1 MYNIQIY
8 IKSMNKKIFRTNK
21 NMKKI
26 VSVLSLSMLLFSSVG
41 TANAAIL
48 FQDDTF
54 DEVMS
59 SAIKIG
65 SNDAGA
71 ANTAVQFGND
81 STGSENGVIN
91 WNITSNTFE
100 FDHSVSITGGITATG
115 SANFSGTT
123 QTRLR
128 ENANPTAN
136 SACGVLGEVII
147 NTTAQRLEI
156 CTATGVAGAA
166 TWAAPAAT
174 NADLLDNLDSAQF
187 LRSDASDNFTSGT
200 LTTDAGTTLDVNG
213 VFDASGAT
221 RFAVRSGAANPGTCT
236 EGDLFYNTTTNLLL
250 TCTATDTWSTN
261 GVDDFESVYAA
272 DGDDTLTTG
281 GGNFSIATGNGNILN
296 SLGSGEFDI
305 TTTGLLDFNAANFD
319 VDTTAAITLDAGAAS
334 NFTTSAGDLTL
345 SATAGSANLAGG
357 EAAADAVRIN
367 ASNAAGGIDVDSGTA
382 GMTFDS
388 TGALSF
394 DGVGASNFTTASGA
408 LTLSTTTTGAVN
420 VTAADN
426 VNLTSGAGDD
436 VTVASGD
443 DITFDDAQLS
453 TAIQLTNSATAFA
466 ATLTGGGI
474 IDNIN
479 SFASTASG
487 EGASNVGINDAGNYF
502 TGTEVEAA
510 LQELGAVSG
519 VNSANNE
526 VLSFYPEFPD
536 TVIFPDGSDNLG
548 TLQSIYDDTNDQHFY
563 NWTSN
568 NATTQDMDL
577 RFRFSLPA
585 DFSDV
590 NDFTYSFRTGT
601 TTEAD
606 NDVEYRIYN
615 ATNET
620 SGDPTLCGSDTTNVS
635 ANTWTTGT
643 ITEATIET
651 GCTGG
656 TALNANDVIE
666 IAIKLLD
673 NSGAADFADV
683 GLVSLGY
690 DN

>member
-1 MYNIQIY
+1 
-8 IKSMNKKIFRTNK
+8 MNKNKFRTTK
-21 NMKKI
+21 NMKKAI
-26 VSVLSLSMLLFSSVG
+26 SVLSLSMLLFSSIG

-59 SAIKIG
+59 DAIKIG

-71 ANTAVQFGND
+71 VDTAIQFGND
-81 STGSENGVIN
+81 VTASENGTIN
-91 WNITSNTFE
+91 WNITTNTFE
-100 FDHSVSITGGITATG
+100 FDNTVQITGGL
-115 SANFSGTT
+115 SADGDVDFNAAT

-128 ENANPTAN
+128 EDANPTAN
-136 SACGVLGEVII
+136 AACTVVGEVII

-156 CTATGVAGAA
+156 CTVIGGAGAA
-166 TWAAPAAT
+166 TWAVPAAT

-187 LRSDASDNFTSGT
+187 LRSDASDNFTTGT

-213 VFDASGAT
+213 VFDASGST

-272 DGDDTLTTG
+272 DSDDTLTTG
-281 GGNFSIATGNGNILN
+281 GGDFTIASGGGDVINT
-296 SLGSGEFDI
+296 LGAGEFDI
-305 TTTGLLDFNAANFD
+305 TTTGLLDFNTGDFD
-319 VDTTAAITLDAGAAS
+319 LDATGAITLNAGAAS
-334 NFTTSAGDLTL
+334 NLTTSAGDLTI
-345 SATAGSANLAGG
+345 SATAGSTIVSGG
-357 EAAADAVRIN
+357 EAAADAVRLN

-394 DGVGASNFTTASGA
+394 DGTGASNFTTASGA
-408 LTLSTTTTGAVN
+408 LTLSTTTSGAVN

-436 VTVASGD
+436 VTISSGD
-443 DITFDDAQLS
+443 DITFDDAQLA
-453 TAIQLTNSATAFA
+453 TAIQLTNAATAWA

-474 IDNIN
+474 VDNIN
-479 SFASTASG
+479 SFTSTNAG
-487 EGASNVGINDAGNYF
+487 EGASNVGINDAGGYF

-519 VNSANNE
+519 ANSANNE

-536 TVIFPDGSDNLG
+536 TVIFPDGTDNFG

-563 NWTSN
+563 NWTTKK
-568 NATTQDMDL
+568 ATTQDMDL

-585 DFSDV
+585 DFSAV
-590 NDFTYSFRTGT
+590 GDFDFMYRTGT

-615 ATNET
+615 ATDET
-620 SGDPTLCGSDTTNVS
+620 TGDPTLCASDTTNTS

-643 ITEATIET
+643 ITAASIET

-656 TALNANDVIE
+656 TALDANDVIE

-673 NSGAADFADV
+673 NSGAGDFADV
-683 GLVSLGY
+683 GLITLDYS
-690 DN
+690 N

>member
-1 MYNIQIY
+1 
-8 IKSMNKKIFRTNK
+8 MNKNKYPTNK
-21 NMKKI
+21 FMKKFI
-26 VSVLSLSMLLFSSVG
+26 SSVSLAALLLSTQS
-41 TANAAIL
+41 TASAAIL

-59 SAIKIG
+59 DAIKIG
-65 SNDAGA
+65 TNDAGA
-71 ANTAVQFGND
+71 VNTAIQFGND
-81 STGSENGVIN
+81 VTGSENGVIN

-100 FDHSVSITGGITATG
+100 FDHSVSITGGISATG
-115 SANFSGTT
+115 SANFSGTS
-123 QTRLR
+123 QMRLR

-136 SACGVLGEVII
+136 SACAVVGEVII

-156 CTATGVAGAA
+156 CTVTGGAGAA
-166 TWAAPAAT
+166 TWTAPAAT
-174 NADLLDNLDSAQF
+174 NADLLDGLDSAQF

-200 LTTDAGTTLDVNG
+200 LTTDSGTTLDVNG

-281 GGNFSIATGNGNILN
+281 GGNFTIATGNGNVIN
-296 SLGSGEFDI
+296 TLGSGEFDI

-334 NFTTSAGDLTL
+334 NLTTSAGDLTL
-345 SATAGSANLAGG
+345 AATAGSAILNGG

-367 ASNAAGGIDVDSGTA
+367 ASNAGGGIDADAGTA
-382 GMTFDS
+382 GITFDS

-436 VTVASGD
+436 VTIVSGD
-443 DITFDDAQLS
+443 DITFDDAQLG
-453 TAIQLTNSATAFA
+453 TAIQLTNAATAWA
-466 ATLTGGGI
+466 ATLGGGGI
-474 IDNIN
+474 VDNIN
-479 SFASTASG
+479 SFTTTNAG
-487 EGASNVGINDAGNYF
+487 EGASNVGINDAGSYF

-510 LQELGAVSG
+510 LQELGAVTG
-519 VNSANNE
+519 ANAPNNG

-536 TVIFPDGSDNLG
+536 TVIFPDGTNNVG
-548 TLQSIYDDTNDQHFY
+548 TLQSLYDDTNDQHY
-563 NWTSN
+563 YGWTSN

-606 NDVEYRIYN
+606 NDVEYRVFN

-620 SGDPTLCGSDTTNVS
+620 AGDPTLCGSDTTNTS
-635 ANTWTTGT
+635 ANAWTAGT
-643 ITEATIET
+643 ITEATLET
-651 GCTGG
+651 GCTGA
-656 TALNANDVIE
+656 TALNAGDVIE
-666 IAIKLLD
+666 VAIKLLD
-673 NSGAADFADV
+673 NSGAGDFANV
-683 GLVSLGY
+683 GIVALGY